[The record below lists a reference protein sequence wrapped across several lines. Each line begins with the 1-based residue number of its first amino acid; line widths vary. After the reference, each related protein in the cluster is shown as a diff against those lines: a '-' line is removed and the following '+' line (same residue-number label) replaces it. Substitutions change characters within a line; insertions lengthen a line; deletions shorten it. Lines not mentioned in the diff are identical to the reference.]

1 MDIESISI
9 FKPSQVLD
17 LQDSKICSLDH
28 ANKRQYVIGDNKGSV
43 ILYEVTP
50 DRSNS
55 QIVFEIKLGKV
66 KVTKVV
72 CLSTTYLMVACIMD
86 SNLYLVDFAKKQQE
100 LISKGVTNFSYWQ
113 GEVGKPRLFAISKNK
128 GIFYRLNLDATSLVG
143 IFETERETAFPGRVP
158 DCAVWHK
165 NVLCQGF
172 EGKEYSMTV
181 IESNKSIESIKKDVK
196 IIDNP
201 IIEVVNEDEILFLTK
216 PDKSVF
222 IGLIFDS
229 TGAIAPR
236 NNLSLMVKDVKRILI
251 TQRYILCVINE
262 IDVVILHKHDMLPL
276 QKLTIPDDK
285 RSLQVSSGLQEIFV
299 ASTNKVY
306 FFDLQT
312 YDNQINECIKKCK
325 GKEALSI
332 FEAYYSKFSKVDKRD
347 QLLKNLNYRL
357 SLEFLDKEKY
367 NEAEEAFANSNFDPT
382 ELLNKFYPVYQW
394 DYNGPSKV
402 SHINKDSLIFLSKV
416 LLRKRKQIL
425 QDH

>member
-1 MDIESISI
+1 M
-9 FKPSQVLD
+9 
-17 LQDSKICSLDH
+17 
-28 ANKRQYVIGDNKGSV
+28 
-43 ILYEVTP
+43 
-50 DRSNS
+50 
-55 QIVFEIKLGKV
+55 
-66 KVTKVV
+66 
-72 CLSTTYLMVACIMD
+72 
-86 SNLYLVDFAKKQQE
+86 
-100 LISKGVTNFSYWQ
+100 
-113 GEVGKPRLFAISKNK
+113 
-128 GIFYRLNLDATSLVG
+128 
-143 IFETERETAFPGRVP
+143 
-158 DCAVWHK
+158 
-165 NVLCQGF
+165 
-172 EGKEYSMTV
+172 
-181 IESNKSIESIKKDVK
+181 
-196 IIDNP
+196 
-201 IIEVVNEDEILFLTK
+201 
-216 PDKSVF
+216 
-222 IGLIFDS
+222 
-229 TGAIAPR
+229 
-236 NNLSLMVKDVKRILI
+236 
-251 TQRYILCVINE
+251 
-262 IDVVILHKHDMLPL
+262 
-276 QKLTIPDDK
+276 TIPDDK

-325 GKEALSI
+325 GKEALTI